1 MLNISPE
8 EKTQTEAINCRR
20 HEVSLFVIPMYRIC
34 GLERITIM
42 VVLRDLYFIITL
54 MFTITSNALLMKSD
68 NLQTNTTMVGL
79 SASDNVTLKF
89 ENVSDSLRINL
100 TSNGSE
106 HFMDHTVDTIGHFL
120 TDTVTV
126 YTVDYDLEKEIE
138 YYEKLEENIW
148 KIWSPLLLGKG
159 CYRPQT

>member
-1 MLNISPE
+1 
-8 EKTQTEAINCRR
+8 
-20 HEVSLFVIPMYRIC
+20 
-34 GLERITIM
+34 
-42 VVLRDLYFIITL
+42 
-54 MFTITSNALLMKSD
+54 MKSD

-106 HFMDHTVDTIGHFL
+106 HFMDHTVDTIGNFL